1 MNIVLV
7 GFSGSG
13 KTTIGKE
20 IYKLTGM
27 DYIDTDVLIE
37 RRLCLKIE
45 HIFQYYGHRYFRYIE
60 REVIKGLHNM
70 ENKVISTG
78 GGAFIDPINI
88 LSLKGMGIVFFLNA
102 SLDKI
107 LTNDIVAD
115 RPLLK
120 NEDLKIIK
128 KLYES
133 RLAYYKQADIEINID
148 DKSPYIIAR
157 EIINIFCS
165 YRKNYGNIKESF

>member
-1 MNIVLV
+1 VNIVLV

-78 GGAFIDPINI
+78 GGA
-88 LSLKGMGIVFFLNA
+88 SA
-102 SLDKI
+102 SLNV
-107 LTNDIVAD
+107 T
-115 RPLLK
+115 PL
-120 NEDLKIIK
+120 
-128 KLYES
+128 
-133 RLAYYKQADIEINID
+133 
-148 DKSPYIIAR
+148 AR
-157 EIINIFCS
+157 MSSVLFWLQ
-165 YRKNYGNIKESF
+165 G